1 MSFLS
6 YFQIDFDYRGAYLV
20 DKANED
26 VIKKIQLNGATI
38 TLLGTAHVSKESV
51 ALVEKKILSKDFDC
65 IAVELCP
72 ARYENLKN
80 KSWWQNLDIYEVFK
94 KKKASLLLI
103 NLALSAYQ
111 RRLADKV
118 GVEAGK
124 EMIRAT
130 ELATEND
137 IRLEVVDRDIS
148 TTLHRLVTK
157 VSFWQKIKIFSGLI
171 VGIFLGE
178 EVDKD
183 QIENLKKGDMLHS
196 VIEEFGDSLPQIK
209 KVLIDER
216 DEFMTGKLSML
227 TMSENPPKN
236 ILAIVG
242 AGHLVG
248 MVPSFDSPP
257 NQSEMNALTKK
268 PPSSRIG
275 YFVGWGICILILSM
289 FYVGYQQSPELGW
302 SLVVT
307 WVLINGGL
315 SALGAALALAH
326 PVSILA
332 AFFAAP
338 LTSLNP
344 TIGAGMVVGLIESYL
359 RKPKVTDF
367 ERLRD
372 DISSFPMWWKNGVV
386 RVLLVFFFA
395 NVGSAI
401 GTYVAGASIIQQIL
415 S

>member
-1 MSFLS
+1 M
-6 YFQIDFDYRGAYLV
+6 IEDN
-20 DKANED
+20 NEI
-26 VIKKIQLNGATI
+26 IKIIQLDKTTI
-38 TLLGTAHVSKESV
+38 TLIGTAHVSKESV
-51 ALVEKKILSKDFDC
+51 ALVEEKIMSREFDC
-65 IAVELCP
+65 VAVELCP

-80 KSWWQNLDIYEVFK
+80 RSWWQNLDIYEVFK

-118 GVEAGK
+118 GVEAGQ

-130 ELATEND
+130 ELALDNK

-157 VSFWQKIKIFSGLI
+157 VSFWQKMKIFSGLI
-171 VGIFLGE
+171 VGVFVGE
-178 EVDKD
+178 EVDRE

-196 VIEEFGDSLPQIK
+196 VIEEFGESLPQIK

-216 DEFMTGKLSML
+216 DEFMVGKLSML
-227 TMSENPPKN
+227 ATSEDAPKN

-248 MVPSFDSPP
+248 MVPGFTMPLDQ
-257 NQSEMNALTKK
+257 NRMDELMQK
-268 PPSSRIG
+268 PPSSRMGYYIG
-275 YFVGWGICILILSM
+275 WAICIFILGM

-302 SLVVT
+302 NLVVT

-315 SALGAALALAH
+315 SALGATLALAH
-326 PVSILA
+326 PISILV

-344 TIGAGMVVGLIESYL
+344 TVGAGMVVGLVESYL
-359 RKPKVTDF
+359 RKPKVLDF

-395 NVGSAI
+395 NVGSAA
-401 GTYVAGASIIQQIL
+401 GTYIAGASIVKQIL
-415 S
+415 E

>member
-1 MSFLS
+1 M
-6 YFQIDFDYRGAYLV
+6 IKG
-20 DKANED
+20 NED
-26 VIKKIQLNGATI
+26 IIRTVQLGEATI

-51 ALVEKKILSKDFDC
+51 ALVEKSIMSGKFDC
-65 IAVELCP
+65 IAVELCA

-80 KSWWQNLDIYEVFK
+80 HAWWKNLDIYEIFK

-118 GVEAGK
+118 GIEAGK

-130 ELATEND
+130 ELAKENN
-137 IRLEVVDRDIS
+137 IRLEVIDRDIT
-148 TTLHRLVTK
+148 TTLHRLVTE

-171 VGIFLGE
+171 VGIFVGD
-178 EVDKD
+178 EVDHD

-196 VIEEFGDSLPQIK
+196 VIEEFGESLPQIK
-209 KVLIDER
+209 EVLIDER
-216 DEFMTGKLSML
+216 DEFMTGNLSKLSH
-227 TMSENPPKN
+227 SHNAPNN

-248 MVPSFDSPP
+248 MEPAFKNPP
-257 NQSEMNALTKK
+257 DQIRMEELNEK
-268 PPSSRIG
+268 PPSRRIG
-275 YFVGWGICILILSM
+275 YFVGWTICIVILGM
-289 FYVGYQQSPELGW
+289 FFVGYQQSPELGW
-302 SLVVT
+302 NLVVT

-315 SALGAALALAH
+315 SALGAALAFAH

-332 AFFAAP
+332 AFIAAP

-344 TIGAGMVVGLIESYL
+344 TIGAGMVVGLIESYM

-372 DISSFPMWWKNGVV
+372 DISSFQMWWKNGVA
-386 RVLLVFFFA
+386 RVLLIFFFA
-395 NVGSAI
+395 NIGSAI
-401 GTYVAGASIIQQIL
+401 GTYIAGASIIQKIL
-415 S
+415 G

>member
-1 MSFLS
+1 M
-6 YFQIDFDYRGAYLV
+6 IEDN
-20 DKANED
+20 NEI
-26 VIKKIQLNGATI
+26 IKIIQLDKITI
-38 TLLGTAHVSKESV
+38 TLIGTAHVSKESV
-51 ALVEKKILSKDFDC
+51 ALVEEKIMSREFDC
-65 IAVELCP
+65 VAVELCP

-80 KSWWQNLDIYEVFK
+80 RSWWQNLDIYEVFK

-118 GVEAGK
+118 GVEAGQ

-130 ELATEND
+130 ELALDNK

-157 VSFWQKIKIFSGLI
+157 VSFWQKMKIFSGLI
-171 VGIFLGE
+171 VGVFVGE
-178 EVDKD
+178 EVDRE

-196 VIEEFGDSLPQIK
+196 VIEEFGESLPQIK

-216 DEFMTGKLSML
+216 DEFMVGKLSML
-227 TMSENPPKN
+227 ATSEDAPKS

-248 MVPSFDSPP
+248 MVPGFTMPP
-257 NQSEMNALTKK
+257 DQIQMDELMQK
-268 PPSSRIG
+268 PSSSRMGYYIG
-275 YFVGWGICILILSM
+275 WAIGAFILGM

-302 SLVVT
+302 NLVVT

-315 SALGAALALAH
+315 SALGATLALAH
-326 PVSILA
+326 PISILV

-344 TIGAGMVVGLIESYL
+344 TVGAGMVVGLVESYL
-359 RKPKVTDF
+359 RKPKVLDF

-372 DISSFPMWWKNGVV
+372 DISSFKMWWKNGVV

-395 NVGSAI
+395 NVGSAA
-401 GTYVAGASIIQQIL
+401 GTYIAGASIVKQIL
-415 S
+415 E

>member
-1 MSFLS
+1 V
-6 YFQIDFDYRGAYLV
+6 IEDN
-20 DKANED
+20 NEI
-26 VIKKIQLNGATI
+26 IKIIQLDKTTI
-38 TLLGTAHVSKESV
+38 TLIGTAHVSKESV
-51 ALVEKKILSKDFDC
+51 ALVEEKIMSREFDC
-65 IAVELCP
+65 VAVELCP

-80 KSWWQNLDIYEVFK
+80 RSWWQNLDIYEVFK

-118 GVEAGK
+118 GVEAGQ

-130 ELATEND
+130 ELAVDNK
-137 IRLEVVDRDIS
+137 IRLEVVDRDIT

-157 VSFWQKIKIFSGLI
+157 VSFWQKMKIFSGLI
-171 VGIFLGE
+171 VGVFVGE
-178 EVDKD
+178 EVDRE

-196 VIEEFGDSLPQIK
+196 VIEEFGESLPQIK

-216 DEFMTGKLSML
+216 DEFMVGKLSML
-227 TMSENPPKN
+227 AASEDAPKS

-248 MVPSFDSPP
+248 MVPGFTMPP
-257 NQSEMNALTKK
+257 DQSQMAELMQK
-268 PPSSRIG
+268 PASSRMGYYIG
-275 YFVGWGICILILSM
+275 WAIGAFILGM

-302 SLVVT
+302 NLVVT

-315 SALGAALALAH
+315 SALGATLALAH
-326 PVSILA
+326 PISILV

-344 TIGAGMVVGLIESYL
+344 TVGAGMVVGLVESYL
-359 RKPKVTDF
+359 RKPKVLDF

-372 DISSFPMWWKNGVV
+372 DISSFKMWWKNGVV

-395 NVGSAI
+395 NVGSAA
-401 GTYVAGASIIQQIL
+401 GTYIAGASIVKQIL
-415 S
+415 E

>member
-1 MSFLS
+1 V
-6 YFQIDFDYRGAYLV
+6 IEDN
-20 DKANED
+20 NEI
-26 VIKKIQLNGATI
+26 IKIIQLDKTTI
-38 TLLGTAHVSKESV
+38 TLIGTAHVSKESV
-51 ALVEKKILSKDFDC
+51 ALVEEKIMSREFDC
-65 IAVELCP
+65 VAVELCP

-80 KSWWQNLDIYEVFK
+80 RSWWQNLDIYEVFK

-118 GVEAGK
+118 GVEAGQ

-130 ELATEND
+130 ELAVDNK
-137 IRLEVVDRDIS
+137 IRLEVVDRDIT

-157 VSFWQKIKIFSGLI
+157 VSFWQKMKIFSGLI
-171 VGIFLGE
+171 VGVFVGE
-178 EVDKD
+178 EVDRE

-196 VIEEFGDSLPQIK
+196 VIEEFGESLPQIK

-216 DEFMTGKLSML
+216 DEFMVGKLSML
-227 TMSENPPKN
+227 AASEDAPKN

-248 MVPSFDSPP
+248 MVPGFTMPP
-257 NQSEMNALTKK
+257 DQNRMDELMQK
-268 PPSSRIG
+268 PPSSRMGYYIG
-275 YFVGWGICILILSM
+275 WAICIFILGM

-302 SLVVT
+302 NLVVT

-315 SALGAALALAH
+315 SALGATLALAH
-326 PVSILA
+326 PISILV

-344 TIGAGMVVGLIESYL
+344 TVGAGMVVGLVESYL
-359 RKPKVTDF
+359 RKPKVLDF

-372 DISSFPMWWKNGVV
+372 DISSFKMWWKNGVV

-395 NVGSAI
+395 NVGSAA
-401 GTYVAGASIIQQIL
+401 GTYIAGASIVKQIL
-415 S
+415 E

>member
-1 MSFLS
+1 M
-6 YFQIDFDYRGAYLV
+6 IEDN
-20 DKANED
+20 NEI
-26 VIKKIQLNGATI
+26 IKIIQLDKTTI
-38 TLLGTAHVSKESV
+38 TLIGTAHVSKESV
-51 ALVEKKILSKDFDC
+51 ALVEEKIMSREFDC
-65 IAVELCP
+65 VAVELCP

-80 KSWWQNLDIYEVFK
+80 RSWWQNLDIYEVFK

-118 GVEAGK
+118 GVEAGQ

-130 ELATEND
+130 ELALDNK
-137 IRLEVVDRDIS
+137 IRLEVVDRDIT

-157 VSFWQKIKIFSGLI
+157 VSFWQKMKIFSGLI
-171 VGIFLGE
+171 VGVFVGE
-178 EVDKD
+178 EVDRE

-196 VIEEFGDSLPQIK
+196 VIEEFGESLPQIK

-216 DEFMTGKLSML
+216 DEFMVGKLSML
-227 TMSENPPKN
+227 AASEDAPKS

-248 MVPSFDSPP
+248 MVPGFTMPP
-257 NQSEMNALTKK
+257 DQIQMDELMQK
-268 PPSSRIG
+268 PASSRMGYYIG
-275 YFVGWGICILILSM
+275 WAIGAFILGM

-302 SLVVT
+302 NLVVT

-315 SALGAALALAH
+315 SALGATLALAH
-326 PVSILA
+326 PISILV

-344 TIGAGMVVGLIESYL
+344 TVGAGMVVGLVESYL
-359 RKPKVTDF
+359 RKPKVLDF

-372 DISSFPMWWKNGVV
+372 DISSFKMWWKNGVV

-395 NVGSAI
+395 NVGSAA
-401 GTYVAGASIIQQIL
+401 GTYIAGASIVKQIL
-415 S
+415 E

>member
-1 MSFLS
+1 M
-6 YFQIDFDYRGAYLV
+6 IEDN
-20 DKANED
+20 NEI
-26 VIKKIQLNGATI
+26 IKIIQLDKTTI
-38 TLLGTAHVSKESV
+38 TLIGTAHVSKESV
-51 ALVEKKILSKDFDC
+51 ALVEEKIMSREFDC
-65 IAVELCP
+65 VAVELCP

-80 KSWWQNLDIYEVFK
+80 RSWWQNLDIYEVFK

-118 GVEAGK
+118 GVEAGQ

-130 ELATEND
+130 ELALDNK

-157 VSFWQKIKIFSGLI
+157 VSFWQKMKIFSGLI
-171 VGIFLGE
+171 VGVFVGE
-178 EVDKD
+178 EVDRE

-196 VIEEFGDSLPQIK
+196 VIEEFGESLPQIK

-216 DEFMTGKLSML
+216 DKFMVGKLSML
-227 TMSENPPKN
+227 ATSEDAPKS

-248 MVPSFDSPP
+248 MVPEFTMPP
-257 NQSEMNALTKK
+257 NQIQMDELMQK
-268 PPSSRIG
+268 PASSRMGYYIG
-275 YFVGWGICILILSM
+275 WAIGAFILGM

-302 SLVVT
+302 NLVVT

-315 SALGAALALAH
+315 SALGATLALAH
-326 PVSILA
+326 PISILV

-344 TIGAGMVVGLIESYL
+344 TVGAGMVVGLVESYL
-359 RKPKVTDF
+359 RKPKVLDF

-372 DISSFPMWWKNGVV
+372 DISSFKMWWKNGVV

-395 NVGSAI
+395 NVGSAA
-401 GTYVAGASIIQQIL
+401 GTYIAGASIVKQIL
-415 S
+415 E

>member
-1 MSFLS
+1 MITENKDIISTVLL
-6 YFQIDFDYRGAYLV
+6 DGV
-20 DKANED
+20 
-26 VIKKIQLNGATI
+26 TI

-51 ALVEKKILSKDFDC
+51 VLVEEKIMSGEFDC
-65 IAVELCP
+65 VAVELCP

-80 KSWWQNLDIYEVFK
+80 RSWWKNLDIYEVFK

-118 GVEAGK
+118 GIEAGK

-130 ELATEND
+130 ELAYENK
-137 IRLEVVDRDIS
+137 IRLEVIDRDIT
-148 TTLHRLVTK
+148 TTLHRLVTE
-157 VSFWQKIKIFSGLI
+157 VSFWQKIKIFSGLV
-171 VGIFLGE
+171 VGIFVGE
-178 EVDKD
+178 EVDYR

-196 VIEEFGDSLPQIK
+196 VIEEFGESLPQIK
-209 KVLIDER
+209 RVLIDER
-216 DEFMTGKLSML
+216 DEFMTGKLSVL
-227 TMSENPPKN
+227 ASSENAPKN

-248 MVPSFDSPP
+248 MEPALKNPP
-257 NQSEMNALTKK
+257 DQSRMNELIIK
-268 PPSSRIG
+268 PPSSRVG
-275 YFVGWGICILILSM
+275 YFIGWAICIFILGM

-302 SLVVT
+302 KLVVT

-315 SALGAALALAH
+315 SAFGAALALAH
-326 PVSILA
+326 PISILT
-332 AFFAAP
+332 AFLAAP

-344 TIGAGMVVGLIESYL
+344 TIGAGMVVGLVESYV

-372 DISSFPMWWKNGVV
+372 DIASFSMWWKNGVV
-386 RVLLVFFFA
+386 RVLLIFFFA
-395 NVGSAI
+395 NVGSAV
-401 GTYVAGASIIQQIL
+401 GTYIAGASIIQQIL
-415 S
+415 G

>member
-1 MSFLS
+1 M
-6 YFQIDFDYRGAYLV
+6 IEDN
-20 DKANED
+20 NEI
-26 VIKKIQLNGATI
+26 IKIIQLDKTTI
-38 TLLGTAHVSKESV
+38 TLIGTAHVSKESV
-51 ALVEKKILSKDFDC
+51 ALVEEKIMSREFDC
-65 IAVELCP
+65 VAVELCP

-80 KSWWQNLDIYEVFK
+80 RSWWQNLDIYEVFK

-118 GVEAGK
+118 GVEAGQ

-130 ELATEND
+130 ELALDNK
-137 IRLEVVDRDIS
+137 IRLEVVDRDIT

-157 VSFWQKIKIFSGLI
+157 VSFWQKMKIFSGLI
-171 VGIFLGE
+171 VGVFVGE
-178 EVDKD
+178 EVDRE

-196 VIEEFGDSLPQIK
+196 VIEEFGESLPQIK

-216 DEFMTGKLSML
+216 DEFMVGKLSML
-227 TMSENPPKN
+227 ATSEDAPKS

-248 MVPSFDSPP
+248 MVPGFTMPP
-257 NQSEMNALTKK
+257 DQIQMDELMQK
-268 PPSSRIG
+268 PASSRMGYYIG
-275 YFVGWGICILILSM
+275 WAIGAFILGM

-302 SLVVT
+302 NLVVT

-315 SALGAALALAH
+315 SALGATLALAH
-326 PVSILA
+326 PISILV

-344 TIGAGMVVGLIESYL
+344 TVGAGMVVGLVESYL
-359 RKPKVTDF
+359 RKPKVLDF

-372 DISSFPMWWKNGVV
+372 DISSFQMWWKNGVV

-395 NVGSAI
+395 NVGSAA
-401 GTYVAGASIIQQIL
+401 GTYIAGASIVKQIL
-415 S
+415 E